1 MCKLQKFSTIE
12 QSVDMKAAV
21 NEREIKTE
29 ELILELKP
37 FIEDYFIGSFK
48 VEGNKLNIEFLNG
61 QNFILTV
68 L

>member
-1 MCKLQKFSTIE
+1 MNVKLQK
-12 QSVDMKAAV
+12 
-21 NEREIKTE
+21 E

-37 FIEDYFIGSFK
+37 LSEDYFIGSFK
-48 VEGNKLNIEFLNG
+48 VEGNTLNIGFLNG

>member
-1 MCKLQKFSTIE
+1 
-12 QSVDMKAAV
+12 MKAAV

-37 FIEDYFIGSFK
+37 LIEDYFIGSFK
-48 VEGNKLNIEFLNG
+48 VQGNKLNIEFLNG